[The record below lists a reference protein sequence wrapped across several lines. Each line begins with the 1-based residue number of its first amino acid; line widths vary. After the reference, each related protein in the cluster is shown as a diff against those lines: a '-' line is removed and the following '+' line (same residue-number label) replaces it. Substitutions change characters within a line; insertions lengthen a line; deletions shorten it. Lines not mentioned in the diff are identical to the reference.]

1 MRVPI
6 QMLIDV
12 GNCPVAELQVWLPD
26 RLLEQPPQCLE
37 MDLIRLVDRFKAEEV
52 HLLVQ
57 LVLNINKALAIPV
70 NQVELKVGLYAK
82 KHFEIERELISHT
95 LLVGH
100 IDVKIFVVLSEK
112 RFRNSTHNPLFILL
126 SINKSSKSL
135 IEVDEAD
142 VHVFRE
148 LVLIEELDALSL
160 SVDIPETLFD
170 LAVKVLFAVRA
181 DVSEVIFLYAL
192 KQ

>member
-1 MRVPI
+1 M
-6 QMLIDV
+6 
-12 GNCPVAELQVWLPD
+12 
-26 RLLEQPPQCLE
+26 
-37 MDLIRLVDRFKAEEV
+37 
-52 HLLVQ
+52 
-57 LVLNINKALAIPV
+57 
-70 NQVELKVGLYAK
+70 
-82 KHFEIERELISHT
+82 ISHA

-148 LVLIEELDALSL
+148 LVLIKELDALSL
-160 SVDIPETLFD
+160 SVDIPETFLN
-170 LAVKVLFAVRA
+170 LAVQVPFAVRA
-181 DVSEVIFLYAL
+181 DVIEVIFLYAL